1 MKDFFTSIRNIFAKA
16 FGKPKKGGPN
26 TTDTSRKVPSV
37 IKGGGQVV
45 QFKKLES
52 AHIQHFRCFDNL
64 VVSFDPNLTV
74 FVGVNGSGK
83 TSLLDSI
90 SIFQK
95 IISRIMLIKSR
106 TLQLEYFDINLSDIK
121 KGGTS
126 CRFTYDFS
134 TSIKSDLF
142 DLHYSINDIDK
153 DSRIKNSID
162 IEDKIF
168 DYQMLSNL
176 IIVYYTSKRIIN
188 DYQRQVETQ
197 GEKRLAYINAFNS
210 KIDFSSTLSWFIEKS
225 SEEAREAV
233 NRGDLNYRIPELSA
247 VRDAVSLAL
256 GDYHTP
262 YVINTPPE
270 LCINRKEDAPR
281 DKSKALTIEQLSD
294 GYRTMLALVMDLAR
308 RMAVANADKQWPAGE
323 SVLHSPGIVLID
335 EVELHLHPSWQ
346 QKVLPSLMQIFPN
359 VQFIVTTHSPQVI
372 TSIAA
377 RHIRILRDNRVFSFS
392 DETQGAEAN
401 RVLEDV
407 FQVSKRP
414 DITITKKLE
423 EYTRLVYDE
432 KWDSEDAENLRKE
445 LVQHY
450 GSNEPKLLELAL
462 HVENSKWERGL

>member
-1 MKDFFTSIRNIFAKA
+1 
-16 FGKPKKGGPN
+16 
-26 TTDTSRKVPSV
+26 
-37 IKGGGQVV
+37 
-45 QFKKLES
+45 
-52 AHIQHFRCFDNL
+52 
-64 VVSFDPNLTV
+64 
-74 FVGVNGSGK
+74 
-83 TSLLDSI
+83 
-90 SIFQK
+90 
-95 IISRIMLIKSR
+95 
-106 TLQLEYFDINLSDIK
+106 
-121 KGGTS
+121 
-126 CRFTYDFS
+126 
-134 TSIKSDLF
+134 
-142 DLHYSINDIDK
+142 
-153 DSRIKNSID
+153 
-162 IEDKIF
+162 
-168 DYQMLSNL
+168 MLSNL